1 MDDAPLTTAEENE
14 TELVEEEQQE
24 EESQVISISQLSK
37 GNQLK
42 RRERE
47 KESFFYTRERIKEY
61 GYGKYANDI
70 LAKNFHRRPMTPEK
84 HANEHSR

>member
-1 MDDAPLTTAEENE
+1 MRFSNRLICFICHQVEMDDAPLTTAEENE

-47 KESFFYTRERIKEY
+47 KESFFYTRER
-61 GYGKYANDI
+61 G
-70 LAKNFHRRPMTPEK
+70 
-84 HANEHSR
+84 